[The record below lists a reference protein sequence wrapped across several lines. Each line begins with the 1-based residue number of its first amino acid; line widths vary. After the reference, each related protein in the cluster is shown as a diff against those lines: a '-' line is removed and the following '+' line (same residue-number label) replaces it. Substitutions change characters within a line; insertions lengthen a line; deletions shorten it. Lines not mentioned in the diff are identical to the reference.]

1 MSDVST
7 TRSTTGTINRREIL
21 RGGAAIAGSLA
32 LGAPAIANAR
42 TVKLGVLMP
51 FSGGLELFG
60 AQAMQGIEMFVDEVN
75 GAGGVLGRQ
84 IEIIKADNRTDPKT
98 SVERTQQLIRRDE
111 VDAVIGPITSA
122 ARDAMKSSIERGRKP
137 LLYATDYE
145 GGVCSNYITCYSALP
160 AHYVDPLIPYLME
173 TVGRNVYLFGAD
185 YVWPHKMNAAIRTAV
200 KGAGG
205 NVVGEEYTPFG
216 VKDFA
221 TSIRKIEESGAEA
234 IILTLPGADGVTFI
248 KQFTAAGMK
257 AKSRLAFMGF
267 NENYLPGLS
276 AAESEGIIGCS
287 HFIQTLDR
295 PESQDFVAR
304 QKRRHGNDVVVSDV
318 VVAHYGIAK
327 FFFDAMQRSD
337 SDETNKIMAALSGS
351 MTVANGEVT
360 MRTGDKHVDLNMLLF
375 EVRGQQLEM
384 QKYIGKIVAP
394 NQCG

>member
-1 MSDVST
+1 MKT
-7 TRSTTGTINRREIL
+7 TQITTGTINRRQVL
-21 RGGAAIAGSLA
+21 RGGAAIVGSLA
-32 LGAPAIANAR
+32 LGAPALAQAR

-60 AQAMQGIEMFVDEVN
+60 AQATQGIEMLVDEFN

-84 IEIIKADNRTDPKT
+84 VEIIRADNRTDPKT
-98 SVERTQQLIRRDE
+98 SVERTQQLIRRDD
-111 VDAVIGPITSA
+111 VDAVIGPISSA
-122 ARDAMKSSIERGRKP
+122 ARDAIKSSIERGRKP

-145 GGVCSNYITCYSALP
+145 GGVCSDYIACYSALP

-173 TVGRNVYLFGAD
+173 TVGKRVYLFGAD
-185 YVWPHKMNAAIRTAV
+185 YVWPQKMNTAIGAAVASN
-200 KGAGG
+200 GG
-205 NVVGEEYTPFG
+205 EVVGEEYTPFG

-221 TSIRKIEESGAEA
+221 TTIRKIEESGADA
-234 IILTLPGADGVTFI
+234 VILTLPGADGVTFI

-257 AKSRLAFMGF
+257 AKSRLAYPGF

-295 PESQDFVAR
+295 PEAQDFVAR
-304 QKRRHGNDVVVSDV
+304 QKKRYGDDAVVSDV
-318 VVAHYGIAK
+318 VVAHYSVTK
-327 FFFDAMQRSD
+327 FFLEAMQRAE
-337 SDETNKIMAALSGS
+337 SDETEKIMAALPGS

-360 MRTGDKHVDLNMLLF
+360 LRAEDKHADLNILLF
-375 EVRGQQLEM
+375 EARKQKLEM

-394 NQCG
+394 SQCA

>member
-1 MSDVST
+1 MDT
-7 TRSTTGTINRREIL
+7 TRKPTGMMNRREVL
-21 RGGAAIAGSLA
+21 RGGAAVVSSLA
-32 LGAPAIANAR
+32 LGAPAFAQGK

-60 AQAMQGIEMFVDEVN
+60 AQAMQGIEMLVDEVN

-84 IEIIKADNRTDPKT
+84 VEIIKADNRTDPKT
-98 SVERTQQLIRRDE
+98 SVERVQQLIRRDR

-122 ARDAMKSSIERGRKP
+122 ARDAIRSSIERGRKP

-145 GGVCSNYITCYSALP
+145 GGVCSDYIACYSALP

-185 YVWPHKMNAAIRTAV
+185 YVWPQKMNVAIRASV
-200 KGAGG
+200 AAAGG

-221 TSIRKIEESGAEA
+221 TTIRKIEESGADA
-234 IILTLPGADGVTFI
+234 VILTLPGADGVTFV

-257 AKSRLAFMGF
+257 DKARIAYLGF

-276 AAESEGIIGCS
+276 AAESDGIIGCAD
-287 HFIQTLDR
+287 FIQTLDR
-295 PESQDFVAR
+295 PESRDFVAR
-304 QKRRHGNDVVVSDV
+304 QKARYGDDVVVSYYV
-318 VVAHYGIAK
+318 SAHYGITR
-327 FFFDAMQRSD
+327 FFLDAMQRAD
-337 SDETNKIMAALSGS
+337 SDETEKIMAALPGS

-360 MRTGDKHVDLNMLLF
+360 MRAEDRHVDLNMLLF
-375 EVRGQQLEM
+375 EVRDQQLELL
-384 QKYIGKIVAP
+384 KYIGKIVAP
-394 NQCG
+394 SQCA